1 MHKIVLFGGTTE
13 GRILTEFLSEN
24 KIPSIV
30 CVATEY
36 GEKVLEYDEPVIVR
50 SGKLKPG
57 PMQKLFQDEEVEMFA
72 KKKISNMC
80 VF

>member
-13 GRILTEFLSEN
+13 GRILTEFLSQN

-36 GEKVLEYDEPVIVR
+36 GEKVLEYEPPYEKTI
-50 SGKLKPG
+50 
-57 PMQKLFQDEEVEMFA
+57 
-72 KKKISNMC
+72 
-80 VF
+80 